1 MSVLIHNVDDASFP
15 NLAMSGNLPE
25 LLSSSGTQPL
35 RCAAVTAGHVA
46 VAVSN
51 GTYLHVLSARSRG
64 ESDPR
69 RPFGRARHVSRE
81 AELTR
86 AAFGASPIRL
96 DDRDEG
102 DTPLSFH
109 GASPVA
115 ALEFVP
121 ANSSADPTTSR
132 ALHLLAVQEDGAVAA
147 WRWSPDDERA
157 SDGWIPV
164 VRPAYAG
171 GPAHRPP
178 TPQTSARRR
187 PRHHRE
193 IRRRKRPKDRTRA
206 RVVRVVCLTAG
217 APHVSPP
224 AVVIRDVPTH
234 SRRRDDAA
242 RTKTSESYSNGGDEI
257 AATYPGAKTILAAG
271 GDAFWVLVDR
281 RGEKARRERRARR
294 ARGRGPRLPAPGAG
308 SRLRAGSGAGQC
320 VAYRWS
326 AAERRAVARV
336 DFGVAAVAAA
346 AAAERADRLANG
358 TTKPSS
364 FSASSARATGLGR
377 VAATMHHPSNELVVL
392 TDRGN
397 VLAIGPPLDGFP
409 TEANDAD
416 AEAELRRRGV
426 DEDRSLPTAA
436 PPTARHVARLA
447 GFADDFGPSRWWHLG
462 HVVARGPFVWVVWHH
477 RRRAGAS
484 AIAADLL
491 GSPNRDG
498 DDEGGFFARAG
509 FEQTPPAKTTASLYH
524 VSTGAFVGSAPLPSL
539 PSPRRGDTTNA
550 GKGSAGMVRVV
561 DGGSAGTFLVAGEE
575 SKSSALFELVARV
588 PAALAA
594 AAAPLVEKTPADV
607 DPSAT
612 RARARTLRAALRGC
626 AAWGGLWN
634 DSKARLA
641 LTLAEIEAS
650 AAAAGTTLD
659 DETHEEEREEEHEK
673 HSVAVPCCARAG
685 LLLRDQPG
693 KGARGEAT
701 WRLAAEKIAEE
712 IAAVYPA
719 ASSAIGDA
727 LGGVRTE
734 DASFAFDAYSRAT
747 AIRAA
752 DVARAVTSRGA
763 GENIPAE
770 DAGEI
775 RTRDDGE
782 WTRDSSSRVCVG
794 GRRGAAAGVTAVD
807 TFLFDAM
814 DVLERVASESSTDGD
829 DPSRRAAKRLLRR
842 LARAAREG
850 ARATT
855 TEDETPR
862 KNTNRRGDSDLEED
876 DALGALDDLAREN
889 AGRSRRAEYANDPTS
904 AAMDALARAAA
915 FAEKERVAEDRDAAP
930 HAGRW
935 TPFDAT
941 CACLHSAWPRALPV
955 FVAAAARLRPEE
967 DEDAAGRSRRGESA
981 PHESAPHRRAL
992 ARRALCAIVPD
1003 AETDDDASLAARA
1016 ALLAAAGRQHVAAW
1030 TLLSRR
1036 RGGGGAERGA
1046 AGDSA
1051 PRSAP
1056 SSPAVPSSPARTT
1069 RRGWRLAAR
1078 LLRAE
1083 CAGEDAEGFRG
1094 AVRVF
1099 DALAAAFRHVARRG
1113 ASRDG
1118 EVTGSKP
1125 NARENE
1131 DDDDEMDP
1139 SDAARHVLAAA
1150 EALASAASRPRRG
1163 EKKKTF
1169 ESIPGDALGGD
1180 AAADAMGALETLAI
1194 AAGERLARVARAMEG
1209 EGDV

>member
-1 MSVLIHNVDDASFP
+1 M
-15 NLAMSGNLPE
+15 
-25 LLSSSGTQPL
+25 
-35 RCAAVTAGHVA
+35 
-46 VAVSN
+46 
-51 GTYLHVLSARSRG
+51 
-64 ESDPR
+64 
-69 RPFGRARHVSRE
+69 
-81 AELTR
+81 
-86 AAFGASPIRL
+86 
-96 DDRDEG
+96 
-102 DTPLSFH
+102 
-109 GASPVA
+109 
-115 ALEFVP
+115 
-121 ANSSADPTTSR
+121 
-132 ALHLLAVQEDGAVAA
+132 
-147 WRWSPDDERA
+147 
-157 SDGWIPV
+157 
-164 VRPAYAG
+164 
-171 GPAHRPP
+171 
-178 TPQTSARRR
+178 
-187 PRHHRE
+187 
-193 IRRRKRPKDRTRA
+193 
-206 RVVRVVCLTAG
+206 
-217 APHVSPP
+217 
-224 AVVIRDVPTH
+224 
-234 SRRRDDAA
+234 
-242 RTKTSESYSNGGDEI
+242 
-257 AATYPGAKTILAAG
+257 
-271 GDAFWVLVDR
+271 
-281 RGEKARRERRARR
+281 
-294 ARGRGPRLPAPGAG
+294 
-308 SRLRAGSGAGQC
+308 
-320 VAYRWS
+320 
-326 AAERRAVARV
+326 
-336 DFGVAAVAAA
+336 
-346 AAAERADRLANG
+346 
-358 TTKPSS
+358 
-364 FSASSARATGLGR
+364 
-377 VAATMHHPSNELVVL
+377 
-392 TDRGN
+392 
-397 VLAIGPPLDGFP
+397 
-409 TEANDAD
+409 
-416 AEAELRRRGV
+416 
-426 DEDRSLPTAA
+426 
-436 PPTARHVARLA
+436 
-447 GFADDFGPSRWWHLG
+447 
-462 HVVARGPFVWVVWHH
+462 
-477 RRRAGAS
+477 
-484 AIAADLL
+484 
-491 GSPNRDG
+491 
-498 DDEGGFFARAG
+498 
-509 FEQTPPAKTTASLYH
+509 
-524 VSTGAFVGSAPLPSL
+524 
-539 PSPRRGDTTNA
+539 
-550 GKGSAGMVRVV
+550 
-561 DGGSAGTFLVAGEE
+561 
-575 SKSSALFELVARV
+575 
-588 PAALAA
+588 
-594 AAAPLVEKTPADV
+594 
-607 DPSAT
+607 
-612 RARARTLRAALRGC
+612 
-626 AAWGGLWN
+626 
-634 DSKARLA
+634 
-641 LTLAEIEAS
+641 TLAEIAAS

-659 DETHEEEREEEHEK
+659 DETQEEHEK

-685 LLLRDQPG
+685 LLLRDKPG

-701 WRLAAEKIAEE
+701 WRLAAEEIAEE
-712 IAAVYPA
+712 IAAVYPV

-727 LGGVRTE
+727 LGGVRTD

-763 GENIPAE
+763 GENIAAE

-782 WTRDSSSRVCVG
+782 WTRDSSSRGCVG
-794 GRRGAAAGVTAVD
+794 STAATDETDV

-814 DVLERVASESSTDGD
+814 DVLERVASETSTDGD

-850 ARATT
+850 ARVTT

-930 HAGRW
+930 QAGRWTPALDARRW

-967 DEDAAGRSRRGESA
+967 DEDATGRSRRRESAPHESA

-1003 AETDDDASLAARA
+1003 VETDDDASLAARA

-1069 RRGWRLAAR
+1069 RRGWKLAAR

-1125 NARENE
+1125 NARGNE
-1131 DDDDEMDP
+1131 EDDDEMDP
-1139 SDAARHVLAAA
+1139 SDAARHVFAAA

>member
-1 MSVLIHNVDDASFP
+1 M
-15 NLAMSGNLPE
+15 
-25 LLSSSGTQPL
+25 
-35 RCAAVTAGHVA
+35 
-46 VAVSN
+46 
-51 GTYLHVLSARSRG
+51 
-64 ESDPR
+64 
-69 RPFGRARHVSRE
+69 
-81 AELTR
+81 
-86 AAFGASPIRL
+86 
-96 DDRDEG
+96 
-102 DTPLSFH
+102 
-109 GASPVA
+109 
-115 ALEFVP
+115 
-121 ANSSADPTTSR
+121 
-132 ALHLLAVQEDGAVAA
+132 
-147 WRWSPDDERA
+147 
-157 SDGWIPV
+157 
-164 VRPAYAG
+164 
-171 GPAHRPP
+171 
-178 TPQTSARRR
+178 
-187 PRHHRE
+187 
-193 IRRRKRPKDRTRA
+193 
-206 RVVRVVCLTAG
+206 
-217 APHVSPP
+217 
-224 AVVIRDVPTH
+224 
-234 SRRRDDAA
+234 
-242 RTKTSESYSNGGDEI
+242 
-257 AATYPGAKTILAAG
+257 
-271 GDAFWVLVDR
+271 
-281 RGEKARRERRARR
+281 
-294 ARGRGPRLPAPGAG
+294 
-308 SRLRAGSGAGQC
+308 
-320 VAYRWS
+320 
-326 AAERRAVARV
+326 
-336 DFGVAAVAAA
+336 
-346 AAAERADRLANG
+346 
-358 TTKPSS
+358 
-364 FSASSARATGLGR
+364 
-377 VAATMHHPSNELVVL
+377 
-392 TDRGN
+392 
-397 VLAIGPPLDGFP
+397 
-409 TEANDAD
+409 
-416 AEAELRRRGV
+416 
-426 DEDRSLPTAA
+426 
-436 PPTARHVARLA
+436 
-447 GFADDFGPSRWWHLG
+447 
-462 HVVARGPFVWVVWHH
+462 
-477 RRRAGAS
+477 
-484 AIAADLL
+484 
-491 GSPNRDG
+491 
-498 DDEGGFFARAG
+498 
-509 FEQTPPAKTTASLYH
+509 
-524 VSTGAFVGSAPLPSL
+524 
-539 PSPRRGDTTNA
+539 
-550 GKGSAGMVRVV
+550 
-561 DGGSAGTFLVAGEE
+561 
-575 SKSSALFELVARV
+575 
-588 PAALAA
+588 
-594 AAAPLVEKTPADV
+594 
-607 DPSAT
+607 
-612 RARARTLRAALRGC
+612 
-626 AAWGGLWN
+626 
-634 DSKARLA
+634 
-641 LTLAEIEAS
+641 
-650 AAAAGTTLD
+650 
-659 DETHEEEREEEHEK
+659 
-673 HSVAVPCCARAG
+673 
-685 LLLRDQPG
+685 LLRDQPG

-763 GENIPAE
+763 GENIAAE